1 MLDSNQLF
9 ELKKILSQPRNIV
22 IIPHKNPDGDAIGST
37 LGLSQVLKKM
47 IHQVQIVSPNDFPK
61 FLKFL
66 PEAKKIFIGDYNPK
80 GAEIAIKKADIIFML
95 DFNEPSRADYLA
107 EHINASSAVKILID
121 HHQFP
126 QEFDFTYS
134 DTQMPATC
142 EMVWHLIEAMSWDNL
157 VDENIATCLYTGI
170 ITDTGNF
177 KFPSVKPST
186 LETAAKLMKHG
197 TEPHKILDRLDTFT
211 VSRLKLLSPFVESL
225 QLYPEYRTTVF
236 KLSREQ
242 LLSEGYQ
249 KGDTE
254 GFVNYG
260 LAIENI
266 VFSVFMAED
275 TQQDLVKISFRSK
288 GDFDCSEVARKY
300 FNGGGHKNA
309 SGGKSHDS
317 LEDTVKE
324 FVNLLPEYA
333 EKLEN
338 TTV

>member
-1 MLDSNQLF
+1 MLDSNQIF
-9 ELKKILSQPRNIV
+9 KLKKILSQPRNIV

-66 PEAKKIFIGDYNPK
+66 PEAKKVFNGEFNPK
-80 GAEIAIKKADIIFML
+80 GAEIAISKADVIFML
-95 DFNEPSRADYLA
+95 DFNEPSRADYLD
-107 EHINASSAVKILID
+107 EFINKSNAVKVLID

-134 DTQMPATC
+134 DTDMPATC
-142 EMVWHLIEAMSWDNL
+142 EMVYHFIEAMGWENL
-157 VDENIATCLYTGI
+157 VDKDIATCLYTGI

-177 KFPSVKPST
+177 KYPSVKPST
-186 LETAAKLMKHG
+186 LETAAKLMRHG
-197 TEPHKILDRLDTFT
+197 AEPFRIMDRLDSFST
-211 VSRLKLLSPFVESL
+211 SRLKILGTFLNSIEIF
-225 QLYPEYRTTVF
+225 PEYRTVLF
-236 KLSREQ
+236 KLTKEQ
-242 LLSEGYQ
+242 LLEDNYQ
-249 KGDTE
+249 KGDTD

-260 LAIENI
+260 LTLDNI

-275 TQQDLVKISFRSK
+275 TQQDYIKISFRSK
-288 GDFDCSEVARKY
+288 GDFDCSEMARNS

-309 SGGKSHDS
+309 SGGKSSNS
-317 LEDTVKE
+317 LEDTIKE

-338 TTV
+338 TTI